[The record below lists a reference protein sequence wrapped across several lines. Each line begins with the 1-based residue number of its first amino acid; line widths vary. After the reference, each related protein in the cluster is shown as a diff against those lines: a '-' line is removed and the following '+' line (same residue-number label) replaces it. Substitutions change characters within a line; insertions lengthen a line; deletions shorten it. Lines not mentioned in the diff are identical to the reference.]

1 MLVDGI
7 EHRDSAVGSLEV
19 NLTLSDL
26 DLCGTKYAEAYILE
40 QLLRE
45 AHHPVVVLVGDIDL
59 HGRELGVVRT
69 VHALVAEVTAELIGS
84 LEATHNEA
92 L

>member
-1 MLVDGI
+1 MDRI
-7 EHRDSAVGSLEV
+7 EHRDSAIGSLEV

-26 DLCGTKYAEAYILE
+26 DLCSTKYAKADVLE

-59 HGRELGVVRT
+59 HSGELGIVRT
-69 VHALVAEVTAELIGS
+69 VHTLVAEVTAELIDS
-84 LEATHNEA
+84 LEAAHDEA

>member
-1 MLVDGI
+1 MFLDGI

-26 DLCGTKYAEAYILE
+26 DLRSAKHAKADILK

-69 VHALVAEVTAELIGS
+69 IHALVAEVTAELIDS
-84 LEATHNEA
+84 LEATHDEA